1 VQRSTPPLELNR
13 PSTDFTQMMIAY
25 SDSPTPRC
33 LGLVGGLGVGATVHY
48 YQALV
53 KAHAARGSVPN
64 LVMVHA
70 DMQRVL
76 GHAAAGETAPLARY
90 LAELI
95 ARLARAGAQVA
106 AIPAVTPYICAPE
119 LLKLV
124 SIPIINLIEVIE
136 RATLAKGFRCVSI
149 FGTRFAIESRM
160 FGQMPRVEIVLPR
173 SDEIDIIH
181 ETYLEMANAGR
192 GTTEQYERLRTLAFR
207 LVERDGLDGM
217 ILAGTD
223 LSLVFN
229 ESNTD
234 FPHVD
239 GTRVHLEA
247 IMRAVFDGVRGQ
259 CKSAPG

>member
-1 VQRSTPPLELNR
+1 MTARN
-13 PSTDFTQMMIAY
+13 
-25 SDSPTPRC
+25 DSPTPRC

-53 KAHAARGSVPN
+53 KAHAARGCVLN
-64 LVMVHA
+64 LVIVHA

-76 GHAAAGETAPLARY
+76 GHAAAGETLPLARY

-95 ARLARAGAQVA
+95 ERMARAGAEFA
-106 AIPAVTPYICAPE
+106 AIPAVTPHICAPE
-119 LLKLV
+119 LVRLI

-136 RATLAKGFRCVSI
+136 RATLAKGFRRVSI
-149 FGTRFAIESRM
+149 FGTRVVIESRM
-160 FGQMPRVEIVLPR
+160 FGQMPKIEIVLPR
-173 SDEIDIIH
+173 SDEIDVIH

-192 GTTEQYERLRTLAFR
+192 GTTEQYGRLRSVAFR
-207 LVERDGLDGM
+207 LIERERLDG
-217 ILAGTD
+217 IVLAGTD

-239 GTRVHLEA
+239 GTRVHLDA
-247 IMRAVFDGVRGQ
+247 IMRAVFDGIQ
-259 CKSAPG
+259 P

>member
-1 VQRSTPPLELNR
+1 MTARN
-13 PSTDFTQMMIAY
+13 
-25 SDSPTPRC
+25 DSPTPRC

-53 KAHAARGSVPN
+53 KAHAARGGVLN

-76 GHAAAGETAPLARY
+76 GHAAAGETVQLARY

-95 ARLARAGAQVA
+95 ERMARAGAEVA
-106 AIPAVTPYICAPE
+106 AIPAVTPHICVPD
-119 LLKLV
+119 LIKLIP
-124 SIPIINLIEVIE
+124 IPIIDLIEVIG
-136 RATLAKGFRCVSI
+136 RATLAKGFRRVSI
-149 FGTRFAIESRM
+149 FGTRVVIESGM
-160 FGQMPRVEIVLPR
+160 FGQMEGVGIVLPR
-173 SDEIDIIH
+173 SDEIGVIH

-192 GTTEQYERLRTLAFR
+192 GTEEQSERLQRLACR
-207 LVERDGLDGM
+207 LIERERLDG
-217 ILAGTD
+217 IVLAGTD

-239 GTRVHLEA
+239 GTRVHLDA
-247 IMRAVFDGVRGQ
+247 IMRAV
-259 CKSAPG
+259 